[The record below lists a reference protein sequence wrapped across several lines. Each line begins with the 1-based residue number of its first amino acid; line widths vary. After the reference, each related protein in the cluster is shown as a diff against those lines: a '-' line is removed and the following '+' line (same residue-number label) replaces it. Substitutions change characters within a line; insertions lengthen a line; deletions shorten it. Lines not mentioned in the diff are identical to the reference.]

1 MDMTG
6 EYRIRAPR
14 RQVWEA
20 LNDPAVLRQCIP
32 GCDELEQVSDTELV
46 ARVTAKVGPVKAK
59 FSGGVTLSD
68 IAAPESY
75 TISGEGKGGA
85 AGFAKGSARVRLVE
99 NGDGQTVLHYEAH
112 AQVGGKLAQLGTR
125 LIGGTAKKMADDFFG
140 RFSQVVA
147 PAPVISAEDALATT
161 ADAAVAD
168 QPAVPPVIPVP
179 AAEGRDEEAE
189 PQPQASSET
198 SVKSGGPLGL
208 SPKIW
213 ILGIIVLAF
222 VLIWVFSHG

>member
-6 EYRIRAPR
+6 EYRIGAPR
-14 RQVWEA
+14 QQVWEA
-20 LNDPAVLRQCIP
+20 LNNPDVLRQCIP
-32 GCDELEQVSDTELV
+32 GCDELEQLSDTELV
-46 ARVTAKVGPVKAK
+46 AKVTAKVGPVKAK

-85 AGFAKGSARVRLVE
+85 AGFAKGSARVSLVDDG
-99 NGDGQTVLHYEAH
+99 GDQTVLHYEAH

-147 PAPVISAEDALATT
+147 PVAVSADQAAAQDAVSGHPAPPIAPPTEPTD
-161 ADAAVAD
+161 DAAMAD
-168 QPAVPPVIPVP
+168 LK
-179 AAEGRDEEAE
+179 
-189 PQPQASSET
+189 ASLRSD
-198 SVKSGGPLGL
+198 GPLGL

-222 VLIWVFSHG
+222 ALIWAFSAG